1 MASMVGV
8 GYSRLVRVA
17 AGLLVAVVIA
27 PSALTG
33 ADEPTVDEL
42 KGRVANAAVADRPRV
57 CVRISERQLD
67 AADGFY
73 SAGDNDKAQAALT
86 DVIAFSELA
95 RDYAIQSRKHE
106 KQAEIA
112 IRKMVR
118 KLADMKHTVSREEQ
132 EQVQRAIDR
141 LQRVRDDLLAAMF
154 PNGGKK

>member
-118 KLADMKHTVSREEQ
+118 KLADMKHTVAREEQ

>member
-8 GYSRLVRVA
+8 GYSRLLRVA

-33 ADEPTVDEL
+33 GDEPTVDEL
-42 KGRVANAAVADRPRV
+42 KGRVANIAVADRPRV
-57 CVRISERQLD
+57 CLRISERQLD
-67 AADGFY
+67 AADRFY
-73 SAGDNDKAQAALT
+73 LAGDNDKAQAALT

-112 IRKMVR
+112 VRKMVR

>member
-1 MASMVGV
+1 MASMAGV
-8 GYSRLVRVA
+8 GYSRLLRVA
-17 AGLLVAVVIA
+17 AGLLVAVVIV
-27 PSALTG
+27 PSVLTG

-42 KGRVANAAVADRPRV
+42 KGRVANVAVADRPRV

-67 AADGFY
+67 AADRFY
-73 SAGDNDKAQAALT
+73 LAGDNDKAQAALT